1 MTITEYQDDRGCHV
15 ALRGR
20 LDVRTVADLR
30 LTLHRLIATG
40 TTPVLLDLGEAHV
53 GDATG
58 FGFIVECQRRARRA
72 GRPMR
77 IVAADDRTRRLLR
90 RARLHRCSPVPAA
103 RRTSRRWP
111 APRADRPLTRRRAA
125 PCRARWCGHSHRA
138 GRYPGLAPRLAF
150 TACPRAATSPVPSA
164 TARG

>member
-1 MTITEYQDDRGCHV
+1 MAEQGIAIVTITEQHDDRGCHV

-20 LDVRTVADLR
+20 LDVRTVGDLR
-30 LTLHRLIATG
+30 LTMHRLIANG
-40 TTPVLLDLGEAHV
+40 TTALLLDLGEAHV

-90 RARLHRCSPVPAA
+90 RARLHSLLGPGPDAAVVEPALA
-103 RRTSRRWP
+103 G
-111 APRADRPLTRRRAA
+111 AA
-125 PCRARWCGHSHRA
+125 G
-138 GRYPGLAPRLAF
+138 
-150 TACPRAATSPVPSA
+150 
-164 TARG
+164 

>member
-1 MTITEYQDDRGCHV
+1 VAEQSSAIVTMTEYQDDRGCHV

-40 TTPVLLDLGEAHV
+40 STPVLLDLGEAHV

-72 GRPMR
+72 GRPIR
-77 IVAADDRTRRLLR
+77 IVAADERTRRLLR
-90 RARLHRCSPVPAA
+90 RARLHALLSTVPAA
-103 RRTSRRWP
+103 TADQP
-111 APRADRPLTRRRAA
+111 ALAGAA
-125 PCRARWCGHSHRA
+125 G
-138 GRYPGLAPRLAF
+138 
-150 TACPRAATSPVPSA
+150 
-164 TARG
+164 

>member
-1 MTITEYQDDRGCHV
+1 MREGGTVAEEGNAIVTITERHDAGGCHV

-30 LTLHRLIATG
+30 LTLHRLIANG
-40 TTPVLLDLGEAHV
+40 STPVLLDLGEAHV

-58 FGFIVECQRRARRA
+58 FGFIVECQGRARRA

-90 RARLHRCSPVPAA
+90 RARLHSLLLALPVAETDEPALA
-103 RRTSRRWP
+103 G
-111 APRADRPLTRRRAA
+111 AA
-125 PCRARWCGHSHRA
+125 G
-138 GRYPGLAPRLAF
+138 
-150 TACPRAATSPVPSA
+150 
-164 TARG
+164 